1 MRRWRGTFDSSREG
15 EAEGEGEGDDI
26 ARTQGTDLLCCGV
39 SAVVQVLVDTIGELR
54 RNCCGLG
61 EPGAARLLF
70 RSLSTGLS
78 IKVTVGINVDHQG
91 AAAGGIVSLFR
102 EAGCQEGYDAR
113 DDAGSGDYG
122 DDYYD
127 GGGG

>member
-1 MRRWRGTFDSSREG
+1 M
-15 EAEGEGEGDDI
+15 A
-26 ARTQGTDLLCCGV
+26 
-39 SAVVQVLVDTIGELR
+39 
-54 RNCCGLG
+54 
-61 EPGAARLLF
+61 
-70 RSLSTGLS
+70 STLI
-78 IKVTVGINVDHQG
+78 IKEQLW
-91 AAAGGIVSLFR
+91 GGIVSLFR

>member
-1 MRRWRGTFDSSREG
+1 L
-15 EAEGEGEGDDI
+15 I
-26 ARTQGTDLLCCGV
+26 
-39 SAVVQVLVDTIGELR
+39 
-54 RNCCGLG
+54 
-61 EPGAARLLF
+61 
-70 RSLSTGLS
+70 
-78 IKVTVGINVDHQG
+78 IKEQLW
-91 AAAGGIVSLFR
+91 GGIVSLFR